1 MKSITASILALTG
14 SLSLLFFA
22 GCGGGSSKPVLNLY
36 NWDDY
41 IAPEVFERFE
51 EAFDCKI
58 VLDTFDSNEAMYAKV
73 KAGASG
79 YDVIFPSSYQAYI
92 MNKEGLLRPV
102 NQAAMPN
109 LVHIDPK
116 YLAEVALDK
125 SMEYSVPYMTGS
137 TGIGYRESAVAD
149 FEASWSMFTRQDLKG
164 RMTLLDD
171 MREVIGAALKYLGYS
186 LNTTSE
192 AEIMEAARLVVE
204 WKRNIATFESEGYKQ
219 GIASSEFLL
228 VHAYSGD
235 IMQVVDQNE
244 DPDIV
249 YVLPKEGFSVWV
261 DDMVIPVDADNVE
274 LAEKFI
280 NFMHDP
286 EIAQLNMEY
295 NYYRCPNV
303 VAAENVDPEIRE
315 DPTIFI
321 PDDLAAKAEMISPLG
336 EDIAK
341 YIAAWDFIKAAQ

>member
-1 MKSITASILALTG
+1 MKTIHATLLGLLS
-14 SLSLLFFA
+14 SLPMLFMG
-22 GCGGGSSKPVLNLY
+22 GCGGGSGKPVLNIY

-51 EAFDCKI
+51 EAFDCKV

-92 MNKEGLLRPV
+92 MNQEGLLRPV
-102 NQAAMPN
+102 NKEAMPN
-109 LVHIDPK
+109 LQFVDPM
-116 YLAEVALDK
+116 YLAKVALDK
-125 SMEYSVPYMTGS
+125 TMAYSVPYMTGS

-149 FEASWSMFTRQDLKG
+149 FEPSWAMFERADLKG

-186 LNTTSE
+186 LNTTNQT
-192 AEIMEAARLVVE
+192 EIMAAAAKVVE
-204 WKRNIATFESEGYKQ
+204 WKRHIATFESEGYKQ

-280 NFMHDP
+280 NFMQDP
-286 EIAQLNMEY
+286 EIARLNMEY

-303 VAAENVDPEIRE
+303 LAAANVDPEIRE

-321 PDDLAAKAEMISPLG
+321 PDELAEKGEMISPLG
-336 EDIAK
+336 EDISK
-341 YIAAWDFIKAAQ
+341 YVAAWDFIKAAR